1 MCYYVYMKLAG
12 TYEYDEAL
20 ASRMAEAL
28 NASYSDKASFHDYH
42 KVYAHVLGDMEINNF
57 LEIGLFLND
66 LQHTDLNAWASIYP
80 DANIYGAD
88 IKTSQLFN
96 RNNIQMYYTDQSDS
110 ASLTALKEA
119 FPVEFDVILD
129 DASHMYGPTI
139 NTFVNLFPA
148 VKSGGVYMIEDCQ
161 SDHPDNNGWQQTVS
175 ALTEYLDENDYTYE
189 VFQSRA
195 PEKNSNPET
204 EEPTEEDAAHD
215 DYIICV
221 YKP

>member
-1 MCYYVYMKLAG
+1 MKIAG
-12 TYEYDEAL
+12 TYEYDETL

-42 KVYAHVLGDMEINNF
+42 KVYAHVLGDREINNF

-80 DANIYGAD
+80 DANIYGGD
-88 IKTSQLFN
+88 MKTSQLFD
-96 RNNIQMYYTDQSDS
+96 RDNIKMHYADQSDS
-110 ASLTALKEA
+110 ASLTALKES

-139 NTFVNLFPA
+139 NMFVNLFPA
-148 VKSGGVYMIEDCQ
+148 LRSGGVYMIEDCQ
-161 SDHPDNNGWQQTVS
+161 SNHPDNNGWQHTVPS
-175 ALTEYLDENDYTYE
+175 LTEYFEENEYTYE

-195 PEKNSNPET
+195 SEKKRDPET
-204 EEPTEEDAAHD
+204 GEPTEEDAAHD
-215 DYIICV
+215 NYVICV